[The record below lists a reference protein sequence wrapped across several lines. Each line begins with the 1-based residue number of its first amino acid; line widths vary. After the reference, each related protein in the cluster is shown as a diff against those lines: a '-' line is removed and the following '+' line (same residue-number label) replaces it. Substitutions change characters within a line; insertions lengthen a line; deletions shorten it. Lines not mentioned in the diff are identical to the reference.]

1 MSRDFFEFYCPV
13 KIVAGYK
20 ALEHIPFELGVR
32 GVSKPMIVTD
42 KGVSEAGI
50 VEIVRN
56 SMREG
61 GSDVI
66 DVFDDVPADSPI
78 EQVVAAAHA
87 YRSSGCDSVIAIG
100 GGSVMD
106 TAKAVNVLV
115 TEGGDDLTP
124 YIGVNNLT
132 RPLKPFV
139 AIPTTAG
146 TGSEV
151 TSVSVVKDSS
161 SGAKV
166 PLMSQYLLPDVAVID
181 PRMTQKLPPIITA
194 ATGMDAL
201 THAIE
206 SFICLGKNPMSDA
219 YASGAIARIGRWL
232 IPVLDDPSN
241 TEGRLELAQA
251 ATMAGIAFSNSM
263 VGLVHS
269 LGHALGA
276 VAGVH
281 HGTCMSI
288 FLPHVLAYNR
298 ESRKHQIGE
307 LLLYLAGAEAFART
321 AVDDRAAHVIEQ
333 IVELKNGIH
342 ERCGLPRTLSETG
355 KVSREQLPR
364 IRDLA
369 LDDGSLLMNPVEAEA
384 GDIDRLLELAW

>member
-1 MSRDFFEFYCPV
+1 MSRDFFEFFCPV

-32 GVSKPMIVTD
+32 GVSRPMIVSDEGVTD
-42 KGVSEAGI
+42 AGI
-50 VEIVRN
+50 VDVVRQ
-56 SMREG
+56 SMSEG
-61 GSDVI
+61 GSDFVA
-66 DVFDDVPADSPI
+66 VFDDVPPDSPI
-78 EQVVAAAHA
+78 EQVVTATDF
-87 YRSSGCDSVIAIG
+87 YRTSECDSLIAIG

-115 TEGGDDLTP
+115 TEGGNDLSP
-124 YIGVNNLT
+124 FIGVNNLT
-132 RPLKPFV
+132 RPLKPLIAV
-139 AIPTTAG
+139 PTTAG

-151 TSVSVVKDSS
+151 TAVSVVKDTTR
-161 SGAKV
+161 GAKV
-166 PLMSQYLLPDVAVID
+166 PLLSQYLLPDVAVID
-181 PRMTQKLPPIITA
+181 PRTTQKLPVLITA

-201 THAIE
+201 THAME
-206 SFICLGKNPMSDA
+206 AFVCLGKNPMSDA
-219 YASGAIARIGRWL
+219 YATAAIARISRWL

-241 TEGRLELAQA
+241 AEGRLELAQA

-276 VAGVH
+276 SAGVH

-288 FLPHVLAYNR
+288 FLPHVLRYNL
-298 ESRKHQIGE
+298 ESRKEQIGE
-307 LLLYLAGAEAFART
+307 LLIYLTDSHTFAST
-321 AVDDRAAHVIEQ
+321 PADERATKVIEQ
-333 IVELKNGIH
+333 IVRLKDRIH
-342 ERCGLPRTLSETG
+342 DRCGLARSLSETG
-355 KVSREQLPR
+355 RVAREELPR

-384 GDIDRLLELAW
+384 DDIDRLLESAW

>member
-1 MSRDFFEFYCPV
+1 MSRDFFEFFCPV

-20 ALEHIPFELGVR
+20 ALEHIPFELDVR
-32 GVSKPMIVTD
+32 GASRPMIVTD
-42 KGVSEAGI
+42 PGVTGAGI
-50 VEIVRN
+50 VDIVNRAM
-56 SMREG
+56 SEG
-61 GSDVI
+61 GRQVAA
-66 DVFDDVPADSPI
+66 VFDQVSPDSPI
-78 EQVVAAAHA
+78 EQVVTAAHA
-87 YRSSGCDSVIAIG
+87 YRDADCDSLIAIG

-115 TEGGDDLTP
+115 TEGGDDLTRF
-124 YIGVNNLT
+124 IGVNNLT
-132 RPLKPFV
+132 RPLKPLF

-151 TSVSVVKDSS
+151 TSVSVIKDTKR
-161 SGAKV
+161 GAKV
-166 PLMSQYLLPDVAVID
+166 PLVSQYLMPDVAVID
-181 PRMTQKLPPIITA
+181 PRMTLKLPPVITA

-206 SFICLGKNPMSDA
+206 AFVCLGKNPMSDA
-219 YASGAIARIGRWL
+219 YATAAITRVGRWL
-232 IPVLDDPSN
+232 IPVLDEPSN

-276 VAGVH
+276 AAGIH

-288 FLPHVLAYNR
+288 FLPHVLRYNL
-298 ESRKHQIGE
+298 ESRKEQIGE
-307 LLLYLAGAEAFART
+307 LLIYLTDADTFAST
-321 AVDDRAAHVIEQ
+321 PIDDRATRVIEH
-333 IVELKNGIH
+333 ITGLRDRIY

-355 KVSREQLPR
+355 KVSREDLSR

-369 LDDGSLLMNPVEAEA
+369 LDDGSLLMNPVEAGA
-384 GDIDRLLELAW
+384 DDMDSLLDSAW